1 MQLWNDYEGKTI
13 AEAYPLTKLL
23 RPEGRSAFFVTAEAD
38 GTPEVIRITESLNDE
53 HEMLE
58 RWRQVSDVNQANLI
72 EIKKFGY
79 TTVDGVPLTYALMES
94 SDGSL
99 GDILKERPLT
109 ASETREVATSIA
121 AALTALHASSLIHE
135 HVEPANVLATG
146 EVIKLR
152 SDCVRECIPDPEFN
166 PPALCAEL
174 KQRDVHDLA
183 MLLLRCL
190 TLEKKFTTKQKLPSP
205 FDQIVPRGIDGSWGL
220 AEITSALAM
229 PVITPGRT
237 LVPENVLSQGRS
249 PSPAASARPATSS
262 SAPTSAASQLDVH
275 SSSPTLHVR
284 RVETPIAARPQ
295 LSPRWIAIA
304 AGSVLLLLLLWHFV
318 GGKPTQPVITP
329 VASNPTQAAPRQAIP
344 AAPSPVREP
353 ATQAQVQPA
362 PAPAAPLAST
372 ARGWR
377 VVTYTYN
384 HEDQAWKKAASLL
397 KQHPTLHPEVFSP
410 SGHAPFLVTLG
421 GVMSQSQAEAMRKQ
435 ARRAGLPRDTFARLY
450 QAR

>member
-72 EIKKFGY
+72 EIKKFGH

-99 GDILKERPLT
+99 GDILRERPLT

-174 KQRDVHDLA
+174 KQRDVHDLS

-190 TLEKKFTTKQKLPSP
+190 TLEKKFTAKQKLPSP

-220 AEITSALAM
+220 AEITSALAL

-237 LVPENVLSQGRS
+237 LVPESVLSQGRS
-249 PSPAASARPATSS
+249 SSPAEAPRPAASSAAPTPAAPRPNAHIPSPA
-262 SAPTSAASQLDVH
+262 LK
-275 SSSPTLHVR
+275 VR
-284 RVETPIAARPQ
+284 RVETPIVARPS
-295 LSPRWIAIA
+295 LSRRWITIA
-304 AGSVLLLLLLWHFV
+304 AGVVVLLLLLWHFV
-318 GGKPTQPVITP
+318 DGKPTQTVVSPA
-329 VASNPTQAAPRQAIP
+329 VASSQTQVAPRQAAP
-344 AAPSPVREP
+344 AAPLPVREP
-353 ATQAQVQPA
+353 AAQAQVQPPSA
-362 PAPAAPLAST
+362 PTATEST

-384 HEDQAWKKAASLL
+384 HEDQARKKAESILR
-397 KQHPTLHPEVFSP
+397 QHPALHPEVFSP
-410 SGHAPFLVTLG
+410 SGNAPFLVTLG
-421 GVMSQSQAEAMRKQ
+421 GVMSQSQAGAMRNQ

-450 QAR
+450 QAH